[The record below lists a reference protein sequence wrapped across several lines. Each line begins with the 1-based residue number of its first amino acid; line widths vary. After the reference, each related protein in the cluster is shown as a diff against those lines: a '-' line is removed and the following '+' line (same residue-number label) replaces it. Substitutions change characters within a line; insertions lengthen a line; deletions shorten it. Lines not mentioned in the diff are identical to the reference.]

1 MNHPLVRDLKLL
13 DLVQSETDLA
23 SEDALALRERLA
35 VLCQAHA
42 VGANEEAIEAAVD
55 HYLAETEPPTSF
67 ALWPRPSDREE
78 WQADLAVLATNEAR
92 SRRFF
97 ERGFKVSLLLA
108 CVSSVGVGATV
119 GHRIGMG
126 EGGWSDG
133 ILAGLVF
140 TALTWVVVVA
150 ACAMSLLLW
159 QTTVGR
165 LWSYR
170 QAGRRVFNKWR
181 QPGESMEEVQRGL
194 QPVNGKVKRMR
205 EWLAVPEVADAL
217 RQIAQSGVPVLV
229 NDAVHLDA
237 LSARVKRDRRRAM
250 ARAEQ
255 KVWDESLQSLAT
267 GR

>member
-23 SEDALALRERLA
+23 SEATLALRERLA
-35 VLCQAHA
+35 VLCQSHA
-42 VGANEEAIEAAVD
+42 VGASEEAIEAAVD
-55 HYLAETEPPTSF
+55 HYLAETEPPTPF
-67 ALWPRPSDREE
+67 ALWPRPSDQEE

-97 ERGFKVSLLLA
+97 ERGFRIGLWLA
-108 CVSSVGVGATV
+108 CVSGGVIGTI
-119 GHRIGMG
+119 GYRIGMS

-133 ILAGLVF
+133 VLAGLVF
-140 TALTWVVVVA
+140 TTLGWIATIG
-150 ACAMSLLLW
+150 ACAISLLFW

-165 LWSYR
+165 LWAYR

-194 QPVNGKVKRMR
+194 SPVKGRVKRMQ
-205 EWLAVPEVADAL
+205 EWLAVPEVAEAL

-237 LSARVKRDRRRAM
+237 LSARVKRDRRRAR

-255 KVWDESLQSLAT
+255 KVWDESLQALAT
-267 GR
+267 SR